1 MDSIRVKPYKNDP
14 RSYFSY
20 LGRASIKAIDFQG
33 IESASLALLDIVFV
47 SNLDDGFPAELH
59 FRLETPFKEIKGF
72 VEKLNQ
78 AIASPRAHPNRD
90 DLFNKAV
97 TGSTPRE
104 DCEELLKK
112 FMK

>member
-20 LGRASIKAIDFQG
+20 LGRASI
-33 IESASLALLDIVFV
+33 
-47 SNLDDGFPAELH
+47 LDDGLPAELLL
-59 FRLETPFKEIKGF
+59 RLETPFKEIQGF

-97 TGSTPRE
+97 TDSTPRE